1 MISETWEQVVPEAPP
16 KYRHLD
22 PGPNPKTFTP
32 ATIKAPILD
41 LYGFQTLYSTF

>member
-1 MISETWEQVVPEAPP
+1 MISDTWEHVVPEAPP
-16 KYRHLD
+16 RYSTLL
-22 PGPNPKTFTP
+22 PGPNPRMLTP